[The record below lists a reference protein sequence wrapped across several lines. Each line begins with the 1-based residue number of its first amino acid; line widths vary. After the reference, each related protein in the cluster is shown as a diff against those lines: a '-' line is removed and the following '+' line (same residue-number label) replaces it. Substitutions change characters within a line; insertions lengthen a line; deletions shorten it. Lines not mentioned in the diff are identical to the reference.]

1 MNKGIKKTDNYFERV
16 KQRANRTNYRYYFFD
31 YLYFKGEVWG
41 KKIGRMS
48 GFILLFWYWWWIVVL
63 PGNFLLINNVPQWS
77 SLHLGYLGAMFL
89 LICVF
94 ILARYRKAR
103 VQALL
108 NRYRRSK
115 HISAVQAY
123 FLFLLPFVLFF
134 LETWLLHNSR
144 KMDNYLELEPFSK
157 DGRLCAHVCDTLKSL
172 PETPTLA
179 TYKDYKAIIILLGM
193 STTHYAILD
202 ELAEQHRKRDEI
214 PELTAYCDALHWMRP
229 GRQYLCN
236 VYNTVCHAFHLLR
249 RNPVR
254 DNRLLVTEKEL
265 RHAERMLPELGR
277 QTFTEMVRLKGYM
290 VYDAEQLADKC
301 GMEYGS
307 FRRKVKKM
315 TGYTAKEWVIKE
327 RAKDVEHYLKN
338 TNLTLTEVA
347 FTTGFASTS
356 NLNDFCK
363 AYLLDTPGEIR
374 RKAQETRKC
383 TVTRT

>member
-1 MNKGIKKTDNYFERV
+1 M

-48 GFILLFWYWWWIVVL
+48 GFILLFWYWWWVVVL

-179 TYKDYKAIIILLGM
+179 AYKDYKAIIILLGM

-254 DNRLLVTEKEL
+254 GNRLLVTEKEL

-290 VYDAEQLADKC
+290 VYDAEKLADKC

-327 RAKDVEHYLKN
+327 RVKDVEHYLLN

>member
-1 MNKGIKKTDNYFERV
+1 M
-16 KQRANRTNYRYYFFD
+16 
-31 YLYFKGEVWG
+31 
-41 KKIGRMS
+41 
-48 GFILLFWYWWWIVVL
+48 L
-63 PGNFLLINNVPQWS
+63 PAPE
-77 SLHLGYLGAMFL
+77 AE
-89 LICVF
+89 
-94 ILARYRKAR
+94 
-103 VQALL
+103 
-108 NRYRRSK
+108 
-115 HISAVQAY
+115 
-123 FLFLLPFVLFF
+123 
-134 LETWLLHNSR
+134 LEASCKELDEKVTWLLHNSR

-290 VYDAEQLADKC
+290 VYDAEQLA
-301 GMEYGS
+301 
-307 FRRKVKKM
+307 
-315 TGYTAKEWVIKE
+315 VIKE

>member
-1 MNKGIKKTDNYFERV
+1 M
-16 KQRANRTNYRYYFFD
+16 
-31 YLYFKGEVWG
+31 
-41 KKIGRMS
+41 
-48 GFILLFWYWWWIVVL
+48 L
-63 PGNFLLINNVPQWS
+63 PAPE
-77 SLHLGYLGAMFL
+77 AE
-89 LICVF
+89 
-94 ILARYRKAR
+94 
-103 VQALL
+103 
-108 NRYRRSK
+108 
-115 HISAVQAY
+115 
-123 FLFLLPFVLFF
+123 
-134 LETWLLHNSR
+134 LEASCKELDEKVTWLLHNSR

-157 DGRLCAHVCDTLKSL
+157 DGRLCAHVCYTLKSL

-179 TYKDYKAIIILLGM
+179 AYKDYKAIIILLGM
-193 STTHYAILD
+193 STTRYAILD

-327 RAKDVEHYLKN
+327 RAKDVDCLLY
-338 TNLTLTEVA
+338 
-347 FTTGFASTS
+347 TS
-356 NLNDFCK
+356 D
-363 AYLLDTPGEIR
+363 AADD
-374 RKAQETRKC
+374 
-383 TVTRT
+383 

>member
-1 MNKGIKKTDNYFERV
+1 M
-16 KQRANRTNYRYYFFD
+16 
-31 YLYFKGEVWG
+31 
-41 KKIGRMS
+41 
-48 GFILLFWYWWWIVVL
+48 L
-63 PGNFLLINNVPQWS
+63 PAPE
-77 SLHLGYLGAMFL
+77 AE
-89 LICVF
+89 
-94 ILARYRKAR
+94 
-103 VQALL
+103 
-108 NRYRRSK
+108 
-115 HISAVQAY
+115 
-123 FLFLLPFVLFF
+123 
-134 LETWLLHNSR
+134 LEASCKELDEKVTWLLHNSR

-157 DGRLCAHVCDTLKSL
+157 DVRLCAHVCDTLKSL

-179 TYKDYKAIIILLGM
+179 AYKDYKAIIILLGM

-214 PELTAYCDALHWMRP
+214 SELTAYCDALHWMRS
-229 GRQYLCN
+229 GRQYLNN
-236 VYNTVCHAFHLLR
+236 VYNTVCYAFHLLR
-249 RNPVR
+249 
-254 DNRLLVTEKEL
+254 
-265 RHAERMLPELGR
+265 R